1 MTLHHVVFIGAR
13 MHTTTSPVRGPALLR
28 QALASPTEPLNQAAL
43 ALQLGVS
50 QQAVSNWING
60 RSRPSAESMLELERL
75 FAIDPRE
82 WLYRRTLGAFGSA
95 VKEVA

>member
-1 MTLHHVVFIGAR
+1 MAPK
-13 MHTTTSPVRGPALLR
+13 TSPFRGSSLLR
-28 QALASPTEPLNQAAL
+28 KALACPTEPLNQAAL

-82 WLYRRTLGAFGSA
+82 WLYRRTLGALGSA